1 MRLLTHSEMNKTWNW
16 ALTVALAGFLF
27 GFDTVVIS
35 GANDPIKELWPTSPW
50 FHGVFIMSMALWGT
64 VLGSL
69 AGGIPTKRLGRKKTL
84 VWVGILYLVS
94 ALGSGLATDPYMF
107 SFFRFLGGVGVGAS
121 TVAAPTY
128 ISEISTAKSRGRLV
142 ALYQFNIV
150 FGILIAYISN
160 YLLAGFD
167 GDNDWRWMLG
177 VEAIPAALYCV
188 LILGVPKSPRW
199 LVIQQND
206 EAGALNTLKLIHN
219 DPVKAKAEFDT
230 IKNHTSFE
238 TSRKGVFSG
247 KYNKSLILA
256 FLLAFFNQ
264 LSGIN
269 FVLYYAPDILK
280 EAGFVTTYTSPP
292 EGTSVLNNSESA
304 PDNNEDEHTSSD
316 KVSAANETQA
326 EKSAESDS
334 TKKDFAENDEPDRSE
349 SLLASVAI
357 GGTNLLF
364 TFLGLFL
371 IDRMGRKSLMYIGS
385 AGYIISLA
393 MVAYGFYSGASAGF
407 NLFFILLFIA
417 SHAVGQGAVI
427 WVFISEIFPNN
438 VRAAGQAWGTGTH
451 WVFAALITMLG
462 EVVTDAF
469 QGWMIFTFFA
479 AFMVLQLLF
488 THFMMPETKGVSLE
502 ELQDQLTSKDA

>member
-1 MRLLTHSEMNKTWNW
+1 
-16 ALTVALAGFLF
+16 VALAGFLF

-35 GANDPIKELWPTSPW
+35 GANAPIKELWETSAW

-69 AGGIPTKRLGRKKTL
+69 AGGIPTKHFGRKNTL
-84 VWVGILYLVS
+84 IWVGVLYLVS

-150 FGILIAYISN
+150 FGILVAFISN
-160 YLLAGFD
+160 YLLSGIGGA
-167 GDNDWRWMLG
+167 NDWRWMLG
-177 VEAIPAALYCV
+177 VEALPAALYCL

-199 LVIQQND
+199 LLVQKGD
-206 EAGALNTLKLIHN
+206 ELNALKTLKLLHN
-219 DPVKAKAEFDT
+219 NDNAALAELEM
-230 IKNHTSFE
+230 IKTHREE
-238 TSRKGVFSG
+238 TTRGINVFSG
-247 KYNKSLILA
+247 KYNRSLTLA

-269 FVLYYAPDILK
+269 FILYYAPVIL
-280 EAGFVTTYTSPP
+280 ENAGF
-292 EGTSVLNNSESA
+292 A
-304 PDNNEDEHTSSD
+304 SSD
-316 KVSAANETQA
+316 
-326 EKSAESDS
+326 
-334 TKKDFAENDEPDRSE
+334 
-349 SLLASVAI
+349 SLLSSISI

-364 TFLGLFL
+364 TFVGLYL

-385 AGYIISLA
+385 VGYIISLA
-393 MVAYGFYSGASAGF
+393 MVAYGFKTEANASF
-407 NLFFILLFIA
+407 NLFFILSFIA

-427 WVFISEIFPNN
+427 WVFISEIFPNS

-462 EVVTDAF
+462 EVVIESF
-469 QGWMIFTFFA
+469 PSWMIFAVFA

-488 THFMMPETKGVSLE
+488 THFMMPETKGISLE
-502 ELQDQLTSKDA
+502 ELQDELQSN

>member
-1 MRLLTHSEMNKTWNW
+1 MNKTWNW
-16 ALTVALAGFLF
+16 SLTVALAGFLF

-35 GANDPIKELWPTSPW
+35 GANAPIKELWHTSSW

-69 AGGIPTKRLGRKKTL
+69 GGGIPTKRFGRKKTL
-84 VWVGILYLVS
+84 IWVGIFYLVS
-94 ALGSGLATDPYMF
+94 ALGSGLAPDPYTF

-128 ISEISTAKSRGRLV
+128 ISEISSAARRGRLV

-150 FGILIAYISN
+150 FGILIAFISN
-160 YLLAGFD
+160 YLLDGVG

-177 VEAIPAALYCV
+177 VEAIPAALYCL
-188 LILGVPKSPRW
+188 LIFGVPNSPRW
-199 LVIQQND
+199 LVVEKND
-206 EAGALNTLKLIHN
+206 SEGALQTLQAIHG
-219 DPVKAKAEFDT
+219 DAELAKAELAT
-230 IKNHTSFE
+230 IEGHTEHSE
-238 TSRKGVFSG
+238 AAENIFSG
-247 KYNKSLILA
+247 KYKKSLVLA

-269 FVLYYAPDILK
+269 FILYYAPVIL
-280 EAGFVTTYTSPP
+280 ENAGF
-292 EGTSVLNNSESA
+292 A
-304 PDNNEDEHTSSD
+304 SSD
-316 KVSAANETQA
+316 
-326 EKSAESDS
+326 
-334 TKKDFAENDEPDRSE
+334 
-349 SLLASVAI
+349 SLLSSISI
-357 GGTNLLF
+357 GGTNLVF
-364 TFLGLFL
+364 TFVGLYL

-385 AGYIISLA
+385 LGYIISLA
-393 MVAYGFYSGASAGF
+393 MVAYGFKTGASAGF
-407 NLFFILLFIA
+407 NLFFILTFIA

-427 WVFISEIFPNN
+427 WVFISEIFPNS

-462 EVVTDAF
+462 EVVIDAF
-469 QGWMIFTFFA
+469 PGWTVFAFFA

-502 ELQDQLTSKDA
+502 DLQDQLTSKDA

>member
-1 MRLLTHSEMNKTWNW
+1 MNKLWNW
-16 ALTVALAGFLF
+16 SLTVALAGFLF

-35 GANDPIKELWPTSPW
+35 GANAPIKELWHTSAW

-69 AGGIPTKRLGRKKTL
+69 AGGIPTKRIGRKSTL
-84 VWVGILYLVS
+84 IWVGVLYLVS

-150 FGILIAYISN
+150 FGILIAFISN
-160 YLLAGFD
+160 YLLD
-167 GDNDWRWMLG
+167 GVGGSNDWRWMLG
-177 VEAIPAALYCV
+177 VEALPAALYCL
-188 LILGVPKSPRW
+188 LILGVPNSPRW
-199 LVIQQND
+199 LMVERGDASSALQTLELLHGD
-206 EAGALNTLKLIHN
+206 EAS
-219 DPVKAKAEFDT
+219 AKAELDT
-230 IKNHTSFE
+230 IKAHQSKEEASAN
-238 TSRKGVFSG
+238 VFSG
-247 KYNKSLILA
+247 KYNKSLLLA

-269 FVLYYAPDILK
+269 FILYYAPVIL
-280 EAGFVTTYTSPP
+280 ENAGF
-292 EGTSVLNNSESA
+292 A
-304 PDNNEDEHTSSD
+304 SSD
-316 KVSAANETQA
+316 
-326 EKSAESDS
+326 
-334 TKKDFAENDEPDRSE
+334 
-349 SLLASVAI
+349 SLFSSIAI
-357 GGTNLLF
+357 GGTNLMF
-364 TFLGLFL
+364 TFVGLYL

-385 AGYIISLA
+385 VGYIISLA
-393 MVAYGFYSGASAGF
+393 MVAYGFKTDASAGF
-407 NLFFILLFIA
+407 NLFFILTFIA

-427 WVFISEIFPNN
+427 WVFISEIFPNS

-462 EVVTDAF
+462 EVVIEAF
-469 QGWMIFTFFA
+469 PGWTVFAFFA

>member
-1 MRLLTHSEMNKTWNW
+1 MNKTWNW
-16 ALTVALAGFLF
+16 SLTVALAGFLF

-35 GANDPIKELWPTSPW
+35 GANAPIKELWQTSAW

-69 AGGIPTKRLGRKKTL
+69 GGGVPTRVWGRKKTL
-84 VWVGILYLVS
+84 IVVGLLYLISAVGS
-94 ALGSGLATDPYMF
+94 ALAPDPYLF

-128 ISEISTAKSRGRLV
+128 ISEISSAKNRGRLV

-150 FGILIAYISN
+150 FGILIAFLSN
-160 YLLAGFD
+160 YLLD
-167 GDNDWRWMLG
+167 GIGGANDWRWMLG
-177 VEAIPAALYCV
+177 VEALPAAIYCA
-188 LILGVPKSPRW
+188 LIFSVPNSPRW
-199 LVIQQND
+199 LVVERND
-206 EAGALNTLKLIHN
+206 EAGALATLQLIHS
-219 DPVKAKAEFDT
+219 DAGKAKAELDA
-230 IKNHTSFE
+230 IKNHTSEE

-247 KYNKSLILA
+247 KYNKSLLLA

-269 FVLYYAPDILK
+269 FILYYAPVIL
-280 EAGFVTTYTSPP
+280 ENAGF
-292 EGTSVLNNSESA
+292 A
-304 PDNNEDEHTSSD
+304 SSD
-316 KVSAANETQA
+316 
-326 EKSAESDS
+326 
-334 TKKDFAENDEPDRSE
+334 
-349 SLLASVAI
+349 SLLSSIAI
-357 GGTNLLF
+357 GGTNLIF
-364 TFLGLFL
+364 TFVGLYL

-393 MVAYGFYSGASAGF
+393 MVAYGFKTGASAGF
-407 NLFFILLFIA
+407 NLFFILTFIA

-427 WVFISEIFPNN
+427 WVFISEIFPNS

-462 EVVTDAF
+462 EVVIEAF
-469 QGWMIFTFFA
+469 PGWTVFAVFAVFMI
-479 AFMVLQLLF
+479 LQLLF

-502 ELQDQLTSKDA
+502 DLQDQLTAKEH

>member
-1 MRLLTHSEMNKTWNW
+1 MNKTWNW
-16 ALTVALAGFLF
+16 SLTVALAGFLF

-35 GANDPIKELWPTSPW
+35 GANAPIKELWQTSAW

-69 AGGIPTKRLGRKKTL
+69 AGGIPTKRIGRKKTL
-84 VWVGILYLVS
+84 IWVGVLYLVS

-128 ISEISTAKSRGRLV
+128 ISEISSAKSRGRLV

-150 FGILIAYISN
+150 FGILVAFISN
-160 YLLAGFD
+160 YLLD
-167 GDNDWRWMLG
+167 GVGGNSDWRWMLG
-177 VEAIPAALYCV
+177 VEALPAALYCL
-188 LILGVPKSPRW
+188 LIFGVPNSPRW
-199 LVIQQND
+199 LVVQQND
-206 EAGALNTLKLIHN
+206 KVGALSTLQLIHG
-219 DPVKAKAEFDT
+219 DADKAQAELDA
-230 IKNHTSFE
+230 IKNHTSE
-238 TSRKGVFSG
+238 ESSRNGVFSG
-247 KYNKSLILA
+247 KYNKSLLLA

-269 FVLYYAPDILK
+269 FILYYAPVIL
-280 EAGFVTTYTSPP
+280 ENAGF
-292 EGTSVLNNSESA
+292 A
-304 PDNNEDEHTSSD
+304 SSD
-316 KVSAANETQA
+316 
-326 EKSAESDS
+326 
-334 TKKDFAENDEPDRSE
+334 
-349 SLLASVAI
+349 SLLSSISI
-357 GGTNLLF
+357 GGTNLIF
-364 TFLGLFL
+364 TFVGLYL

-385 AGYIISLA
+385 VGYIISLA
-393 MVAYGFYSGASAGF
+393 MVAYGFKTEASAGF
-407 NLFFILLFIA
+407 NLFFILTFIA

-427 WVFISEIFPNN
+427 WVFISEIFPNS

-462 EVVTDAF
+462 EVVIEAF
-469 QGWMIFTFFA
+469 PGWTVFAFFA

-488 THFMMPETKGVSLE
+488 THFMMPETKGISLE